1 MKKYLAVYF
10 GTAAAMATFQKLEEK
25 VRKDREQTG
34 IAAWKKWV
42 ETNKKAV
49 TELGSPLG
57 KTKRIDS
64 KGISDMRNEIAAW
77 TVVEAESHDAAAK
90 LFINHP
96 HFSIFPG
103 DHIEIMECMAIPG
116 M

>member
-1 MKKYLAVYF
+1 MKKYLAIYM
-10 GTAAAMATFQKLEEK
+10 GTATAMANFQKLDEK
-25 VRKDREQTG
+25 TRKDREQTG

-57 KTKRIDS
+57 KTKRIDA
-64 KGISDMRNEIAAW
+64 KGVSDMKNEIGAW
-77 TVVEAESHDAAAK
+77 TVVEAESYEAAAN
-90 LFINHP
+90 LFLNHP
-96 HFSIFPG
+96 HFTIFPG
-103 DHIEIMECMAIPG
+103 DHVEIMECLKIPG